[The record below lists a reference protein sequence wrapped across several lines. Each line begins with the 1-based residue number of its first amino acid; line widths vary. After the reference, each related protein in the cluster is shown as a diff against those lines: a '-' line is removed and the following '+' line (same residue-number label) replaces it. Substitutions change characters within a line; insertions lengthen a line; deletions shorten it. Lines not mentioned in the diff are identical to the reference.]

1 MSKSILP
8 FLAIGLLAAGAAH
21 AQYGGGPGGPGG
33 GGGGY
38 GGGHHGGRGGG
49 GQPGGSSSG
58 SNSSAPPRS
67 RPIPPDL
74 VEIVGVVQAI
84 DPGSSRMTI
93 AYEPVE
99 ALNWPAGSMPF
110 VVAEPALFKGVSVGE
125 RVRFR
130 IESQQIYDLKPF

>member
-1 MSKSILP
+1 MFKSILP
-8 FLAIGLLAAGAAH
+8 CLAIGLLAAGAAH
-21 AQYGGGPGGPGG
+21 AQYGGGR
-33 GGGGY
+33 
-38 GGGHHGGRGGG
+38 HGGRGGG
-49 GQPGGSSSG
+49 GNSSGSSSAG
-58 SNSSAPPRS
+58 GAAAPRS

-84 DPGSSRMTI
+84 DPASNRMTI

-110 VVAEPALFKGVSVGE
+110 VVAEPALFKGARVGE
-125 RVRFR
+125 KVRFR

>member
-8 FLAIGLLAAGAAH
+8 YLAIGLLAAGAAH
-21 AQYGGGPGGPGG
+21 AQYGGGGQ
-33 GGGGY
+33 GGGY
-38 GGGHHGGRGGG
+38 GGGGGHGHGGRGGG
-49 GQPGGSSSG
+49 GSSGGSASGSSST
-58 SNSSAPPRS
+58 APRS
-67 RPIPPDL
+67 RPIPPDQ
-74 VEIVGVVQAI
+74 VEIVGVIQSI
-84 DPGSSRMTI
+84 DADSSRMTI

-125 RVRFR
+125 KVRFR